1 MARPPPCWLWI
12 LGTLAG
18 LSATPAPKRCPEKH
32 YQVQGERCCQMC
44 KPGTFLV
51 KDCER
56 HGEAAQCDPC
66 IPGASF
72 SPDHHARRHCESCRH
87 CNSGLLIRN
96 CTLTANAECDCPKG
110 WKCRDKQ
117 CTECDPPSNPLL
129 IPHPSPARGPHLQPT
144 HLPYAKIKFQ
154 ATLCP
159 VTGIVR
165 LSPQSP
171 PSPKMQETSTVR
183 QVQTLADFRW
193 LPAPALSTHWP
204 PQRSLCSSDC
214 IRIFVILSGM
224 FLAFTMIG
232 ALFFH
237 QQRKY
242 RLNKEEYPVVPVE
255 PCPYSCPRE
264 EEGGAIPIQEDY
276 RKPEPASYC

>member
-66 IPGASF
+66 IPGTSF

-87 CNSGLLIRN
+87 CNS
-96 CTLTANAECDCPKG
+96 E
-110 WKCRDKQ
+110 
-117 CTECDPPSNPLL
+117 
-129 IPHPSPARGPHLQPT
+129 
-144 HLPYAKIKFQ
+144 
-154 ATLCP
+154 
-159 VTGIVR
+159 
-165 LSPQSP
+165 
-171 PSPKMQETSTVR
+171 MQETSTVR

>member
-144 HLPYAKIKFQ
+144 HLPYAKIK
-154 ATLCP
+154 
-159 VTGIVR
+159 
-165 LSPQSP
+165 
-171 PSPKMQETSTVR
+171 
-183 QVQTLADFRW
+183 
-193 LPAPALSTHWP
+193 
-204 PQRSLCSSDC
+204 SLCSSDC